1 MVVQINYRYWS
12 FFKGLLFTFQ
22 CALVLQL
29 FAVERFI
36 LYHLYFVLSTVFLI
50 FFKFLQNF
58 FLLILCK
65 ILMPFYG
72 NNGIMKTT
80 IYSNKHNKFTLANKK
95 GEIR

>member
-36 LYHLYFVLSTVFLI
+36 LYHLYFVLSTVFLN
-50 FFKFLQNF
+50 FLKNIC
-58 FLLILCK
+58 FLFTEFI
-65 ILMPFYG
+65 
-72 NNGIMKTT
+72 TT
-80 IYSNKHNKFTLANKK
+80 PWK
-95 GEIR
+95 